1 MAGSCAV
8 SFPPAPLRQDAIA
21 KELAVSRIPVREALM
36 QLEAQG
42 LVKFEAH
49 RGAVVTMLDAAAIEE
64 LFYLRALLKP
74 IPCSTPST

>member
-1 MAGSCAV
+1 M
-8 SFPPAPLRQDAIA
+8 
-21 KELAVSRIPVREALM
+21 SRIPVREALM

-64 LFYLRALLKP
+64 LFICEPCWKP